1 MRKMKLK
8 TERKKGRKNMRE
20 TAKERKKISVKCD
33 KIKKGKN

>member
-20 TAKERKKISVKCD
+20 TAKEKKISVKCD